1 MRTLVGT
8 GIPALDRLLEGGF
21 ECGLMH
27 LFYGQSSF
35 HDDLLR
41 AAVWAQVPKKRGGL
55 ESPVIIIDNSNMID
69 TLKLADYASEFDM
82 NIEEVME
89 NIFISRAFSSSQTY
103 DLLINHLDE
112 FLDRV
117 PARML
122 LVPGLPDLFT
132 SEGLDTNRAQQ
143 VTHLAARLM
152 VKTLEHELV
161 TLVSTRSPQP
171 PRGLPPVGRALA
183 SNAQVHILV
192 EQTPMRT
199 VYTLTK
205 HPSLQVHSEYQIRH
219 NARFGVTLP
228 LDFFFE
234 DRPSI

>member
-1 MRTLVGT
+1 VRTLVGT